1 MERLTKKL
9 RALLEFIKEC
19 YSISDIET
27 FSHRDLSRLSKIAP
41 KELTSYSV
49 VNTGRPWN
57 ACAIYPA
64 HAYTRHGKKIFE
76 HDVHDRPVLI
86 HHAKT
91 HHITQGL
98 FQYLGLDNKLYP
110 RLAAKYRVAS
120 RVINQGAVNRK
131 TKNLAAHDKLFLK
144 LLSPHINQA
153 CLNAETL
160 IGIQQKLTLVDR
172 ALYRLNV
179 GLIFL
184 TPDGKVLLATTWAM
198 ERVTSYLGPQCLRKN
213 RLPERLWT
221 WVKQQEVASSGKDDV
236 LPGRSPLV
244 LKRDGKRLVIR
255 LVSDLDQNL
264 LLLEEHPTTMQL
276 QSLVPFG
283 LSPREAQVL
292 DWVSQ
297 GKTNKEIGVILELSP
312 RTVQKHLEHIYRK
325 IYVESRTAA
334 AAKAYEI
341 ASLANTQI
349 VTFFLVVICALIP

>member
-1 MERLTKKL
+1 MERLAKKL
-9 RALLEFIKEC
+9 RVLLEFIKEC
-19 YSISDIET
+19 YSISDVET
-27 FSHRDLSRLSKIAP
+27 FSHRGLSRLSKIAP
-41 KELTSYSV
+41 TELTSYSLV
-49 VNTGRPWN
+49 DPLRRWN

-91 HHITQGL
+91 HPITQGL

-110 RLAAKYRVAS
+110 RLAAKYRGAS
-120 RVINQGAVNRK
+120 RVINQVAVNRN

-144 LLSPHINQA
+144 LLGNQA
-153 CLNAETL
+153 CLNVETL
-160 IGIQQKLTLVDR
+160 IRIQQKLTLVDR
-172 ALYRLNV
+172 ALYRLNI

-184 TPDGKVLLATTWAM
+184 TPDGKIPLATTWAM

-221 WVKQQEVASSGKDDV
+221 WVKQQEVVPSGKNSV

-244 LKRDGKRLVIR
+244 LERDGKRLVIR
-255 LVSDLDQNL
+255 LVSDFDQNIL
-264 LLLEEHPTTMQL
+264 MLEERPTIMQL
-276 QSLVPFG
+276 QSLVLFG
-283 LSPREAQVL
+283 LSPREVQVL
-292 DWVSQ
+292 DWVAR

-325 IYVESRTAA
+325 IHVESRTAA
-334 AAKAYEI
+334 AAKAYEL
-341 ASLANTQI
+341 ASMANAQTVAFSSSSLAHR
-349 VTFFLVVICALIP
+349 